1 MKVLEMHDVHRSY
14 EHGPPVLAGVD
25 LSIARGEVVGLLG
38 ANGAGKTTLVR
49 IAMGLLLPQRG
60 SVRVLGLGHATD
72 TVAIKQRVGYVSEEQ
87 ILPSFLRVAE
97 VLELH
102 RGLFPRW
109 DRVLEA
115 RLTER
120 FDLPQHAKIAKLSK
134 GQARQ
139 VAVLCAVAH
148 RPELL
153 ILDEPAG
160 GLDPAARRGFL
171 EVAIDALV
179 DGGSTILFS
188 SHHMGD
194 VERVAGR
201 IVLLDRGR
209 VLLDRDLDEL
219 REEVSLA
226 VLSPSN
232 GATLERLR
240 ALEGCLAARE
250 HMGELR
256 AVLLRRPADARALL
270 AEQLGAGGADAASC
284 VSLALEDLFVEAVEG
299 QRR

>member
-1 MKVLEMHDVHRSY
+1 
-14 EHGPPVLAGVD
+14 
-25 LSIARGEVVGLLG
+25 
-38 ANGAGKTTLVR
+38 
-49 IAMGLLLPQRG
+49 
-60 SVRVLGLGHATD
+60 
-72 TVAIKQRVGYVSEEQ
+72 VSEEQ
-87 ILPSFLRVAE
+87 ILPNFLRVKD

-102 RGLFPRW
+102 RALFPRW
-109 DRVLEA
+109 DRALEE
-115 RLTER
+115 RLCER
-120 FDLPQHAKIAKLSK
+120 FELTARKKIAQLSK

-209 VLLDRDLDEL
+209 VLLDRALDEL

-226 VLSPSN
+226 VLTPRN
-232 GATLERLR
+232 GATLEHVL
-240 ALEGCLAARE
+240 ALEECLAARE
-250 HMGELR
+250 HAGELR
-256 AVLLRRPADARALL
+256 AVFTRRASEAQALL
-270 AEQLGAGGADAASC
+270 AERLGAADASC
-284 VSLALEDLFVEAVEG
+284 VPLALEDLFVEAVEG
-299 QRR
+299 RRR

>member
-1 MKVLEMHDVHRSY
+1 MKILELESIHRSY
-14 EHGPPVLAGVD
+14 DRGVEVLAGVD
-25 LSIARGEVVGLLG
+25 LALEPGEVVGLLG

-60 SVRVLGLGHATD
+60 KVHVLGLEHAD
-72 TVAIKQRVGYVSEEQ
+72 DAVEIKRRVGYVSEDQ
-87 ILPSFLRVAE
+87 ILPGFLRVGD
-97 VLELH
+97 VVELH
-102 RGLFPRW
+102 RTLFPSW
-109 DRVLEA
+109 DPQLER
-115 RLTER
+115 RLAER
-120 FDLPQHAKIAKLSK
+120 FELSKRMKVAKLSK

-160 GLDPAARRGFL
+160 GLDPAARREFL

-188 SHHMGD
+188 SHHMSD
-194 VERVAGR
+194 VERIAGR
-201 IVLLDRGR
+201 IVLLHRGR
-209 VLLDRDLDEL
+209 VLIDRELDAL

-226 VLSPSN
+226 VMTPQN
-232 GATLERLR
+232 GTTLERVR
-240 ALEGCLAARE
+240 ALEGCLAARV
-250 HMGELR
+250 HAGELR
-256 AVLLRRPADARALL
+256 AVFAQPLEAVRGRL
-270 AEQLGAGGADAASC
+270 AAELGARDAVC
-284 VSLALEDLFVEAVEG
+284 TRLDLEDLFVETVEG